1 MAMVEKKSLSHKIFQ
16 VFNIILMVLI
26 AFICFIPIWHVLMA
40 SVSDPGLV
48 DRSNGLILF
57 PLGSFSLNG
66 YRYVLSYKNVWI
78 GYRNTLLYVVAQ
90 CLITGVL
97 TVIAGY
103 ILSRKRF
110 RFRKILM
117 GLITFTM
124 LFNGGLV
131 PTYILMSQTLHLKNT
146 YAAMIIP
153 LLVNVWYLIMLK
165 TFMAD
170 IPNEIIESA
179 RIDGAGHGMIYLRFV
194 LPLSKPALATIG
206 LLTLLDYWNS
216 WQPAMLY
223 IDEKEMYP
231 LQYMLQVM
239 LRNIME
245 ILKQMQNNISI
256 GGAQN
261 LPSES
266 ARMAMCLLAVGP
278 MLFIFPF
285 FQKYFTRGLTVGA
298 VKG

>member
-1 MAMVEKKSLSHKIFQ
+1 MITDKKHEKLVSAAIHAFFIVLSAIFIIPILSV
-16 VFNIILMVLI
+16 VFI
-26 AFICFIPIWHVLMA
+26 AFTSEQSITTNGYPFFFRELDLTAFKYIFDNPKTILDAYVVTIIVSFGGTLLYLLISTMA
-40 SVSDPGLV
+40 AYSISRP
-48 DRSNGLILF
+48 
-57 PLGSFSLNG
+57 G
-66 YRYVLSYKNVWI
+66 YRYKKP
-78 GYRNTLLYVVAQ
+78 
-90 CLITGVL
+90 L
-97 TVIAGY
+97 T
-103 ILSRKRF
+103 F
-110 RFRKILM
+110 FFF
-117 GLITFTM
+117 FTM

-146 YAAMIIP
+146 YWAMIIP

-165 TFMAD
+165 TFMSD
-170 IPNEIIESA
+170 IPNEILESA
-179 RIDGAGHGMIYLRFV
+179 KIDGAGHFMIYWRFI

-239 LRNIME
+239 LRNMME
-245 ILKQMQNNISI
+245 ILKEMQNNISI
-256 GGAQN
+256 SGLES

-266 ARMAMCLLAVGP
+266 TRMAMCLLAVGP

>member
-1 MAMVEKKSLSHKIFQ
+1 MIQDKSKERLRSIVINVFFILLSAVFIVPILSVIFISFTSEASISNEGYPFFFREFDLTAFKFILKNPKTIINAYKVTILVSTIGTIAYLLIASMAAFAISRPDFKYKKS
-16 VFNIILMVLI
+16 
-26 AFICFIPIWHVLMA
+26 
-40 SVSDPGLV
+40 
-48 DRSNGLILF
+48 
-57 PLGSFSLNG
+57 
-66 YRYVLSYKNVWI
+66 
-78 GYRNTLLYVVAQ
+78 
-90 CLITGVL
+90 ITF
-97 TVIAGY
+97 Y
-103 ILSRKRF
+103 F
-110 RFRKILM
+110 F
-117 GLITFTM
+117 FTM

-131 PTYILMSQTLHLKNT
+131 PSYILISQVLSLKNT
-146 YAAMIIP
+146 YASMIFP

-165 TFMAD
+165 TFMTD

-179 RIDGAGHGMIYLRFV
+179 RIDGAGNRTIYWRFV

-223 IDEKEMYP
+223 IDDKEMYP

-239 LRNIME
+239 LRNIIE
-245 ILKQMQNNISI
+245 ILKQMQNNIAITPGQSI
-256 GGAQN
+256 
-261 LPSES
+261 PSES
-266 ARMAMCLLAVGP
+266 VRMAMCLLAVGP

>member
-1 MAMVEKKSLSHKIFQ
+1 MLTNNKHEKLFRVCLHLFFIALSALFIIPMLSVIF
-16 VFNIILMVLI
+16 I
-26 AFICFIPIWHVLMA
+26 AFTSESSISTQGYPFFFREI
-40 SVSDPGLV
+40 
-48 DRSNGLILF
+48 N
-57 PLGSFSLNG
+57 LN
-66 YRYVLSYKNVWI
+66 
-78 GYRNTLLYVVAQ
+78 AFQ
-90 CLITGVL
+90 
-97 TVIAGY
+97 Y
-103 ILSRKRF
+103 ILDNPKTIVDAYKVTIFTSFGGTFLYLLLSTMAAYAISRPGFTLKKPLTF
-110 RFRKILM
+110 FFF
-117 GLITFTM
+117 FTM

-146 YAAMIIP
+146 YLALIVP

-165 TFMAD
+165 TFMSE
-170 IPNEIIESA
+170 IPNEILESA
-179 RIDGAGHGMIYLRFV
+179 KIDGAGHFTIYTRFI

-245 ILKQMQNNISI
+245 ILKEMQNNISI
-256 GGAQN
+256 GNIQDM
-261 LPSES
+261 PSES
-266 ARMAMCLLAVGP
+266 ARMAMCILAVGP

>member
-1 MAMVEKKSLSHKIFQ
+1 MLTNNKHEKLFRVCLHLFFIALSALFIIPMLSVIF
-16 VFNIILMVLI
+16 I
-26 AFICFIPIWHVLMA
+26 AFTSESSISTQGYPFFFREI
-40 SVSDPGLV
+40 
-48 DRSNGLILF
+48 N
-57 PLGSFSLNG
+57 LN
-66 YRYVLSYKNVWI
+66 
-78 GYRNTLLYVVAQ
+78 AFQ
-90 CLITGVL
+90 
-97 TVIAGY
+97 Y
-103 ILSRKRF
+103 ILDNPKTIVDAYKVTIFTSFGGTFLYLLLSTMAAYAISRPGFTLKKPLTF
-110 RFRKILM
+110 FFF
-117 GLITFTM
+117 FTM

-146 YAAMIIP
+146 YLALIVP

-165 TFMAD
+165 TFMSE
-170 IPNEIIESA
+170 IPNEILESA
-179 RIDGAGHGMIYLRFV
+179 KIDGAGHFTIYTRFI

-245 ILKQMQNNISI
+245 ILKEMQNNISI
-256 GGAQN
+256 GNIQDM
-261 LPSES
+261 PSES
-266 ARMAMCLLAVGP
+266 ARMAMCILAVGP
-278 MLFIFPF
+278 MLFVFPF

>member
-1 MAMVEKKSLSHKIFQ
+1 MLTNNKHEKLFRVCLHLFFIALSALFIIPMLSVIF
-16 VFNIILMVLI
+16 I
-26 AFICFIPIWHVLMA
+26 AFTSESSISTQGYPFFFREI
-40 SVSDPGLV
+40 
-48 DRSNGLILF
+48 N
-57 PLGSFSLNG
+57 LN
-66 YRYVLSYKNVWI
+66 
-78 GYRNTLLYVVAQ
+78 AFQ
-90 CLITGVL
+90 
-97 TVIAGY
+97 Y
-103 ILSRKRF
+103 ILDNPKTIVDAYKVTIFTSFGGTFLYLLLSTMAAYAISRPGFTLKKPLTF
-110 RFRKILM
+110 FFF
-117 GLITFTM
+117 FTM

-146 YAAMIIP
+146 YLALIVP

-165 TFMAD
+165 TFMSE
-170 IPNEIIESA
+170 IPNEILESA
-179 RIDGAGHGMIYLRFV
+179 KIDGAGHFTIYTRFI

-245 ILKQMQNNISI
+245 MLKEMQNNISI
-256 GGAQN
+256 GNIQDM
-261 LPSES
+261 PSES
-266 ARMAMCLLAVGP
+266 ARMAMCILAVGP